1 MSEVMSVLMVLASL
15 SFLLEV
21 VIDRLKEIFP
31 FIRGEYNW
39 TIKGMK
45 WEVAPVRY
53 VSLVLGIIFMWA
65 IGCPVSLF
73 AALGFTVPAVIDIVS
88 CGVIIS
94 GGSDFIF
101 SLMNSY
107 KMKQQAA
114 KENAKEV
121 VEESVD
127 TMDLEAE

>member
-1 MSEVMSVLMVLASL
+1 M
-15 SFLLEV
+15 
-21 VIDRLKEIFP
+21 
-31 FIRGEYNW
+31 
-39 TIKGMK
+39 
-45 WEVAPVRY
+45 
-53 VSLVLGIIFMWA
+53 
-65 IGCPVSLF
+65 
-73 AALGFTVPAVIDIVS
+73 
-88 CGVIIS
+88 IIS